1 MVNPGMA
8 DAKSGMGGGT
18 VIGWM
23 HTPVFFSNSFG
34 IAIKTG
40 RR

>member
-1 MVNPGMA
+1 MA
-8 DAKSGMGGGT
+8 YAKSGMGGGT
-18 VIGWM
+18 AIGWM

-40 RR
+40 KR

>member
-1 MVNPGMA
+1 MA

-18 VIGWM
+18 AIGWM
-23 HTPVFFSNSFG
+23 HTPVFFPNSFG